1 MDSILKV
8 NNLRVSFQSKDQE
21 FEAVRGVSFELKK
34 GETLGIVGESG
45 SGKSVT
51 ARSIMRL
58 LPSPPSYMKEGEIL
72 FLGENL
78 INKTE
83 REMESIRGR
92 DIGMI
97 FQDPMTSLNPT
108 IRIGK
113 QVAESLIKHQDLSIK
128 EAKKQAIELLK
139 LVGIKNSEDRFNQYP
154 HEFSGGMRQRVMI
167 AIALA
172 CRPALLI
179 ADEPTTALDVTIQ
192 AQILNIMKGMQ
203 DRFGTSIILIT
214 HDLGVVAGMCD
225 RVAVMKDGEIVETG
239 TVEEIFEQPK
249 HPYTVKLLN
258 ALPRLDEKKKP
269 KPAPILSPEMD
280 PNLPLLEVRSLK
292 QHFDMGKGDIVKAV
306 DNISFYI
313 KPGETLG
320 LVGES
325 GSGKS
330 TTGRAILRLHEPTDG
345 EILYQGMSVNGM
357 NKSEMKAMRS
367 HMQMI
372 FQDPY
377 ASLNPRFKVL
387 DIIGQALDIHGLY
400 ETKAERKNRV
410 IELLEMV
417 GLNGSHADR
426 YPHEF
431 SGGQRQRI
439 GIARALAV
447 EPQFIVCDEPLSA
460 LDVSIQSQIVK
471 LLEDLQQRL
480 GLTYLFIAHDLSM
493 VKHISDRVAVM
504 FAGKIVELAESEE
517 LYSNPQ
523 HPYTKSLL
531 SAIPI
536 PDPNIE
542 KKKKRVMLEEQTDE
556 DRYELRNSELVEVS
570 EGHWVAMPVKA
581 AAYYK

>member
-1 MDSILKV
+1 
-8 NNLRVSFQSKDQE
+8 
-21 FEAVRGVSFELKK
+21 
-34 GETLGIVGESG
+34 
-45 SGKSVT
+45 
-51 ARSIMRL
+51 
-58 LPSPPSYMKEGEIL
+58 
-72 FLGENL
+72 
-78 INKTE
+78 
-83 REMESIRGR
+83 
-92 DIGMI
+92 
-97 FQDPMTSLNPT
+97 
-108 IRIGK
+108 
-113 QVAESLIKHQDLSIK
+113 
-128 EAKKQAIELLK
+128 
-139 LVGIKNSEDRFNQYP
+139 
-154 HEFSGGMRQRVMI
+154 
-167 AIALA
+167 
-172 CRPALLI
+172 
-179 ADEPTTALDVTIQ
+179 
-192 AQILNIMKGMQ
+192 
-203 DRFGTSIILIT
+203 
-214 HDLGVVAGMCD
+214 
-225 RVAVMKDGEIVETG
+225 
-239 TVEEIFEQPK
+239 
-249 HPYTVKLLN
+249 
-258 ALPRLDEKKKP
+258 
-269 KPAPILSPEMD
+269 MD